1 MGSFIK
7 IWNNIMYMW
16 CNGLLE
22 TLPMSFIDNIS
33 PKTQIKKIKLI
44 LKDTIADLLRF
55 FKKTKIPESKIW
67 FLVLTQNNV
76 EALKNVKRNL
86 DNSIYVSF
94 FRFRSTV
101 NVKAHY
107 FYLNYRLIHDFIFP
121 FKWLYYLLHD
131 KKKAIR
137 YYDLFFTVNGTYE
150 ECLRLLKKRKPK
162 AIVFTNDHLVVARSL
177 LLAANKL
184 GVKTYYV
191 QHASVTEYFPPLEFT
206 HALLDGEDAYLKYK
220 NCGEIKSIIHLVGMS
235 KFDHYIDDYNEYD
248 TLKYLGIAYNLT
260 DDTDSVYHFIVKLRD
275 RNPDLNIIVRAH
287 PADKRNLPIIES
299 VSISNPQKE
308 NAYEFIKR
316 VDCLISGDSSIHLE
330 AVLLN
335 VYPCYY
341 NFNVSKRFDYYGYV
355 KNGLVEYFKDFE
367 SLNIKLKELKLNKP
381 NIQYRAKFY
390 NASIGTDFY
399 GKSTEKILSI
409 ILDTIT
415 K

>member
-1 MGSFIK
+1 MNSFIK
-7 IWNNIMYMW
+7 RWNNIMYMW

-22 TLPMSFIDNIS
+22 TLPTSFTDNIS
-33 PKTQIKKIKLI
+33 PKSQIKKVKLI
-44 LKDTIADLLRF
+44 LKDFIADLLRF

-76 EALKNVKRNL
+76 EALKNIKRNL

-94 FRFRSTV
+94 FRFRSTI
-101 NVKAHY
+101 NVKTHY
-107 FYLNYRLIHDFIFP
+107 FYLSYRLLYDFIFP
-121 FKWLYYLLHD
+121 FKWLYYLFYD
-131 KKKAIR
+131 NRKAVKH
-137 YYDLFFTVNGTYE
+137 YDLLFTVNGTYE
-150 ECLRLLKKRKPK
+150 ECLRILKKRKPK

-184 GVKTYYV
+184 GIKTYYV

-220 NCGEIKSIIHLVGMS
+220 NCGEIKSNIHLVGMS
-235 KFDHYIDDYNEYD
+235 KFDHYINDCNGNN
-248 TLKYLGIAYNLT
+248 TLKYLGVAYNLT
-260 DDTDSVYHFIVKLRD
+260 DDTDSVYHFIITLRN

-287 PADKRNLPIIES
+287 PADKRDLPIIEN
-299 VSISNPQKE
+299 ISMSYPQNE
-308 NAYEFIKR
+308 NAYEFINR

-355 KNGLVEYFKDFE
+355 KNGLAEYFKDFE
-367 SLNIKLKELKLNKP
+367 LLNNKLKELKLNKP

-390 NASIGTDFY
+390 NAAIGTDYF
-399 GKSTEKILSI
+399 GKSTERISNI
-409 ILDTIT
+409 ILDTLN